1 MRDIF
6 KENIQAEETIKREK
20 KILAMQEIYE

>member
-6 KENIQAEETIKREK
+6 KENIQAEEIIKREK